1 MMILC
6 FFLKGTAYLFE
17 AIFLLLTSLLI
28 VINGSLRL
36 DNGADMLEGAVLELI
51 CQVNEFMGLEG
62 F

>member
-17 AIFLLLTSLLI
+17 AICLLLTSLLI

-36 DNGADMLEGAVLELI
+36 DNGADMLVGVVLELI